1 MKNIYKIL
9 AVLNVVILLC
19 SCTAEP
25 KCDLIEFC
33 RRANRRSEIEIDS
46 SAYYLDGES
55 EYCYFLQVGA
65 SDCILT
71 LSTDDESCV
80 NELRLTAV
88 NDGAGI
94 DGAALFDY
102 YLTLCSVL
110 TNVGNDELKELF
122 SKNGITET
130 CVAFADNSCEI
141 EGERFSCF
149 IYTQQQLVSLCC
161 TAT

>member
-1 MKNIYKIL
+1 MKKFYKIP
-9 AVLNVVILLC
+9 VILNIVILLC

-80 NELRLTAV
+80 NELRLTTV

-122 SKNGITET
+122 SKNGITDANI
-130 CVAFADNSCEI
+130 AFSENNCEI
-141 EGERFSCF
+141 EGERFSCY

>member
-1 MKNIYKIL
+1 MKKFYKIL
-9 AVLNVVILLC
+9 AVLNIVILLC

-46 SAYYLDGES
+46 SAYYLDGEN

-65 SDCILT
+65 SDFILT
-71 LSTDDESCV
+71 LTTDDESCV

-88 NDGAGI
+88 NDSAGI

-110 TNVGNDELKELF
+110 TNVGKNELKELF
-122 SKNGITET
+122 AKNGITET
-130 CVAFADNSCEI
+130 CITFADNSYET